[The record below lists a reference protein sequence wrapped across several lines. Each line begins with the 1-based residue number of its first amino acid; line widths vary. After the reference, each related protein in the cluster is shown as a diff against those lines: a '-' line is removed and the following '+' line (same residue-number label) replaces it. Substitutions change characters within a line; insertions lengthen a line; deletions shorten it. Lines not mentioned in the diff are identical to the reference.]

1 MANVN
6 IKSNQKVLVT
16 ANPKDASNF
25 ATTDFFNGPEWQTTD
40 SNLINLSTTGFSPT
54 CEISAK
60 GIPGVATVTVKAQV
74 NPGGVVKSTSFTV
87 TIEAGPLDHFDP
99 SFGTPVTI

>member
-1 MANVN
+1 MANIN

-16 ANPKDASNF
+16 ANPKDAANN
-25 ATTDFFNGPEWQTTD
+25 ATVDFFNGPEWSTVD
-40 SNLINLSTTGFSPT
+40 SALITLSNSGFSPT

-60 GIPGVATVTVKAQV
+60 GITGVATVKIKAQV
-74 NPGGVVKSTSFTV
+74 NPGGVVKETYFTV

-99 SFGTPVTI
+99 SFGTPVEI

>member
-1 MANVN
+1 MANIN

-25 ATTDFFNGPEWQTTD
+25 ATTDFFNGPEWQTSD

-54 CEISAK
+54 CEVSAK
-60 GIPGVATVTVKAQV
+60 GIPGVATVTIKGQTQAGLVT
-74 NPGGVVKSTSFTV
+74 TSFTV
-87 TIEAGPLDHFDP
+87 TILAGPLDHFEP
-99 SFGTPVTI
+99 TFGTPVTI